1 MTETEY
7 NEIAA
12 EIFESAMWTIKFTF
26 AAENSTDAEKLEQIY
41 KVVSGAFK
49 HVEERRSQKCCLT
62 KSKELRYNNSMTED
76 EYIEMV
82 C

>member
-26 AAENSTDAEKLEQIY
+26 AAEKSTDAEKLEQIY
-41 KVVSGAFK
+41 KVVSGAFR
-49 HVEERRSQKCCLT
+49 HIEEEEAKMLS
-62 KSKELRYNNSMTED
+62 D
-76 EYIEMV
+76 EE
-82 C
+82 